1 MRLLRTGP
9 YEPGCEKFELI
20 EEFGSQ
26 IPKYAILSHTWGD
39 DEVTYEHVR
48 APTAFERRLLSNDS
62 EATYEHIRD
71 QNVRECKAYSK
82 VVGAMRQA
90 ASEGHEHIWI
100 DTCCIDKSSSAEL
113 SEAINSMYAWYQK
126 AEVCYA
132 VLDGVP
138 GPDAADFEVE
148 FKASRWFTRGWT
160 LQELLAPKR
169 VVFFG
174 RLATGSWVML
184 GDRRSLRYLISR
196 CTRISSQCLRDL
208 EELDDA
214 SADIAQKMSWAA
226 GRETT
231 REEDLAYCLLGLFSV
246 NMPLLYGEGPRAFMR
261 LQEEIMKISDDR
273 SIFAWMH
280 EPSQD
285 ALECGFEQRIS
296 YEHLR
301 DSELREVNH
310 TRPAFEGLDPKT
322 LLLWVDTSHGLL
334 ADSPKAFRNS
344 GGVGR
349 WPNSFTKQLPYHMTN
364 RGLSISLPLKP
375 MSEDA
380 SQKLYLA
387 DIGCRLLSPLNDEEE
402 SGEGAP
408 ICVYLKR
415 KGSPGV
421 DQFAR
426 IRCEKLA
433 WIPEEDTFTRAWGE
447 LTGIFVRQSDT

>member
-20 EEFGSQ
+20 EKFGSQ

-48 APTAFERRLLSNDS
+48 APTAFERRLSNNDD
-62 EATYEHIRD
+62 ATYEHFRD
-71 QNVRECKAYSK
+71 RNLRKCKAYSK

-90 ASEGHEHIWI
+90 ASEEHEYIWI

-113 SEAINSMYAWYQK
+113 SEAINSMYSWYQR

-132 VLDGVP
+132 ILDDVP

-174 RLATGSWVML
+174 RLATGPWVML

-196 CTRISSQCLRDL
+196 CARISSKFLSDP
-208 EELDDA
+208 EELDHA
-214 SADIAQKMSWAA
+214 SANIAQKMSWAA

-273 SIFAWMH
+273 TIFAWMH
-280 EPSQD
+280 CPSKD
-285 ALECGFEQRIS
+285 ALDCGFEECIS
-296 YEHLR
+296 YGRLHN
-301 DSELREVNH
+301 SELRRVE
-310 TRPAFEGLDPKT
+310 FIGLKQEPMLFWADN
-322 LLLWVDTSHGLL
+322 SHGLL

-349 WPNSFTKQLPYHMTN
+349 WSKSFTKQLPYHMTN

-380 SQKLYLA
+380 SRNLYIA
-387 DIGCRLLSPLNDEEE
+387 DIGCCLLSTPNDEDESEE
-402 SGEGAP
+402 EVP
-408 ICVYLKR
+408 IYVYLKR
-415 KGSPGV
+415 KGPPGV
-421 DQFAR
+421 DQHAR

-433 WIPEEDTFTRAWGE
+433 FIAEEDTLTAESGE
-447 LTGIFVRQSDT
+447 LTGIFVRQSYK